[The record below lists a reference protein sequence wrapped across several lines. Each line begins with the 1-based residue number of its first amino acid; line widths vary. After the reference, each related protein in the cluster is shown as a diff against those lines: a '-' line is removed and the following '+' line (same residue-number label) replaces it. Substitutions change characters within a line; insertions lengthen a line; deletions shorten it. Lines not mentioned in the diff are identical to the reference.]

1 MKYTIKVFHVLKQY
15 RKKFYIALHHY
26 QQNEGDIPEF
36 STFENDEF
44 LIQKAKSD
52 EERVYRGYFKTRE
65 QYFLIKSTFDPN
77 REIETLSYF
86 KTDEEYSNPIFLG
99 QERLQAGPW
108 LKDDDMENIGVNIVD
123 GKLNIDY

>member
-1 MKYTIKVFHVLKQY
+1 VLQEIKQF
-15 RKKFYIALHHY
+15 RKDFYNALYHC
-26 QQNEGDIPEF
+26 QQTEGDAPEF
-36 STFENDEF
+36 FTLENDEF

-52 EERVYRGYFKTRE
+52 DEERVYRGHFKTRE
-65 QYFLIKSTFDPN
+65 EYFLIKSTFDPN

-86 KTDEEYSNPIFLG
+86 KTDEDYSNLIFLG
-99 QERLQAGPW
+99 QEKLQAGPW

>member
-1 MKYTIKVFHVLKQY
+1 VLEEIKQF
-15 RKKFYIALHHY
+15 RKDFYNALYHC
-26 QQNEGDIPEF
+26 QQTEGDAPEF
-36 STFENDEF
+36 FTLENDEF

-52 EERVYRGYFKTRE
+52 DEERVYRGHFKTRE

-86 KTDEEYSNPIFLG
+86 KTDEDYSNPIFLG

>member
-1 MKYTIKVFHVLKQY
+1 MLREI
-15 RKKFYIALHHY
+15 KKFRKDFYYALYHC
-26 QQNEGDIPEF
+26 QQNEGDVPEF
-36 STFENDEF
+36 FTLENDDF
-44 LIQKAKSD
+44 SIQRVKSDD

-77 REIETLSYF
+77 REVETLSYF
-86 KTDEEYSNPIFLG
+86 KTNEDYSNSTFLG

-108 LKDDDMENIGVNIVD
+108 LKDDDMENIGINIVD

>member
-1 MKYTIKVFHVLKQY
+1 VLQEIKQF
-15 RKKFYIALHHY
+15 RKDFYNALYHC
-26 QQNEGDIPEF
+26 QQTEGDAPEF
-36 STFENDEF
+36 FTLENDEF

-52 EERVYRGYFKTRE
+52 DEERVYRGHFKTRE

-86 KTDEEYSNPIFLG
+86 KTDEDYSNPIFLG

>member
-1 MKYTIKVFHVLKQY
+1 MLQEIKQF
-15 RKKFYIALHHY
+15 RKDFYNALYHC
-26 QQNEGDIPEF
+26 QQTEGDAPEF
-36 STFENDEF
+36 FTLENDEF
-44 LIQKAKSD
+44 SIQKAKSDD
-52 EERVYRGYFKTRE
+52 EERVYRGHFKTRE

-86 KTDEEYSNPIFLG
+86 KTDEDYSNPIFLG

>member
-1 MKYTIKVFHVLKQY
+1 VLQEIKQF
-15 RKKFYIALHHY
+15 RKDFYNALYHC
-26 QQNEGDIPEF
+26 QQTEGDAPEF
-36 STFENDEF
+36 FTLENEEF

-52 EERVYRGYFKTRE
+52 DEERVYRGHFKTRE

-86 KTDEEYSNPIFLG
+86 KTDEDYSNPIFLG

>member
-1 MKYTIKVFHVLKQY
+1 VLQEIKQF
-15 RKKFYIALHHY
+15 RKDFYNALYHC
-26 QQNEGDIPEF
+26 QQTEGDAPEF
-36 STFENDEF
+36 FTLENDEF
-44 LIQKAKSD
+44 IIQKAKSDD
-52 EERVYRGYFKTRE
+52 EERVYRGHFKTRE

-86 KTDEEYSNPIFLG
+86 KTDADYSNPIFLG
-99 QERLQAGPW
+99 QEKLQAGPW

>member
-1 MKYTIKVFHVLKQY
+1 VLQKIKQF
-15 RKKFYIALHHY
+15 RKDFYSALYHC
-26 QQNEGDIPEF
+26 QQTEGDAPEF
-36 STFENDEF
+36 FTLENDEF

-52 EERVYRGYFKTRE
+52 DEERVYRGHFKNRE

-86 KTDEEYSNPIFLG
+86 KTDEDYSNLIFLG
-99 QERLQAGPW
+99 QEKLQAAPW

>member
-1 MKYTIKVFHVLKQY
+1 MLQEIKQF
-15 RKKFYIALHHY
+15 RKDFYNALYHC
-26 QQNEGDIPEF
+26 QQTEGDAPEF
-36 STFENDEF
+36 FTLENDEF
-44 LIQKAKSD
+44 SIQKAKSDD
-52 EERVYRGYFKTRE
+52 EERVYRGNFKTRE

-86 KTDEEYSNPIFLG
+86 KTDEDYSNPIFLG

-108 LKDDDMENIGVNIVD
+108 IKDDDMENIGVNIVD

>member
-1 MKYTIKVFHVLKQY
+1 VLQEIKQF
-15 RKKFYIALHHY
+15 RKDFYNALYHC
-26 QQNEGDIPEF
+26 QQTEGDAPEF
-36 STFENDEF
+36 FTLENDEF

-52 EERVYRGYFKTRE
+52 DEERVYRGHFKTRE
-65 QYFLIKSTFDPN
+65 QYFLIKSTFDRN

-86 KTDEEYSNPIFLG
+86 KTDEDYSNPIFLG

>member
-1 MKYTIKVFHVLKQY
+1 VLQEIKQF
-15 RKKFYIALHHY
+15 RKDFYNALYHC
-26 QQNEGDIPEF
+26 QQTEGDAPEF
-36 STFENDEF
+36 FTLENDEF

-52 EERVYRGYFKTRE
+52 DEERVYRGHFKTRE

-86 KTDEEYSNPIFLG
+86 KTDEDYSNPIFLG

-108 LKDDDMENIGVNIVD
+108 IKDDDMENIGVNIVD

>member
-1 MKYTIKVFHVLKQY
+1 VLQEIKQF
-15 RKKFYIALHHY
+15 RKDFYNALYHC
-26 QQNEGDIPEF
+26 QQTEGDAPEF
-36 STFENDEF
+36 FTLENDEF

-52 EERVYRGYFKTRE
+52 DEERIYRGHFKTRG

-86 KTDEEYSNPIFLG
+86 KTDEDYSNPIFLG
-99 QERLQAGPW
+99 QEKLQAGPW

>member
-1 MKYTIKVFHVLKQY
+1 MLQEIKQF
-15 RKKFYIALHHY
+15 RKDFYNALYHC
-26 QQNEGDIPEF
+26 QRTEGGAPEF
-36 STFENDEF
+36 FILENDEF

-52 EERVYRGYFKTRE
+52 DEERVYRGHFKTRE

-86 KTDEEYSNPIFLG
+86 KTDEDYSNPIFLG

-108 LKDDDMENIGVNIVD
+108 IKDDDMENIGVNIVD

>member
-1 MKYTIKVFHVLKQY
+1 MFKEIKQF
-15 RKKFYIALHHY
+15 RKDFYNALYHC
-26 QQNEGDIPEF
+26 QQTEGDAPEF
-36 STFENDEF
+36 FTLENDDF

-52 EERVYRGYFKTRE
+52 DGERVYRGHFKTRE

-86 KTDEEYSNPIFLG
+86 KTNEDYSNPIFLG

>member
-1 MKYTIKVFHVLKQY
+1 VLQEIKQF
-15 RKKFYIALHHY
+15 RKDFYNALYHC
-26 QQNEGDIPEF
+26 QQTEGDAPEF
-36 STFENDEF
+36 FTLENDEF

-52 EERVYRGYFKTRE
+52 DEERVYRGHFKTRE

-86 KTDEEYSNPIFLG
+86 KTNEDYSNPIFLG
-99 QERLQAGPW
+99 QEKLQAGPW

>member
-1 MKYTIKVFHVLKQY
+1 MFKEI
-15 RKKFYIALHHY
+15 KKFRKDFYNALYHC
-26 QQNEGDIPEF
+26 QQTEGDAPEF
-36 STFENDEF
+36 FTLENDEF

-52 EERVYRGYFKTRE
+52 DKERVYRGHFKTRE

-86 KTDEEYSNPIFLG
+86 KTDEDYSNPIFLG
-99 QERLQAGPW
+99 QEKLQAGPW

>member
-1 MKYTIKVFHVLKQY
+1 VLQEIKQF
-15 RKKFYIALHHY
+15 RKDFYNALYHC
-26 QQNEGDIPEF
+26 QQTEGDAPEF
-36 STFENDEF
+36 FTLENDEF
-44 LIQKAKSD
+44 IIQKAKSDD
-52 EERVYRGYFKTRE
+52 EERVYRGHFKTRE

-86 KTDEEYSNPIFLG
+86 KTDEDYSNPIFLG
-99 QERLQAGPW
+99 QEKLQAGPW

>member
-1 MKYTIKVFHVLKQY
+1 MFKEIKQF
-15 RKKFYIALHHY
+15 RKDFYNALYHC
-26 QQNEGDIPEF
+26 QQTEGDAPEF
-36 STFENDEF
+36 FTLENDNF
-44 LIQKAKSD
+44 LIQKAKIDD

-86 KTDEEYSNPIFLG
+86 KTDEDYSNPIFLG

>member
-1 MKYTIKVFHVLKQY
+1 VLQEIKQF
-15 RKKFYIALHHY
+15 RKDFYNALYHC
-26 QQNEGDIPEF
+26 QQTEGDAPEF
-36 STFENDEF
+36 FTLENDEF

-52 EERVYRGYFKTRE
+52 DEERVYRGHFKTRE

-86 KTDEEYSNPIFLG
+86 KTDEDYSNPIFLG
-99 QERLQAGPW
+99 QEKLQAGPW

>member
-1 MKYTIKVFHVLKQY
+1 VLQEIKQF
-15 RKKFYIALHHY
+15 RKDFYNALYHC
-26 QQNEGDIPEF
+26 QQTEGDAPEF
-36 STFENDEF
+36 FTLENDEF

-52 EERVYRGYFKTRE
+52 DEERVYRGHFKTRE

-86 KTDEEYSNPIFLG
+86 KTDEDYSNPIFLG
-99 QERLQAGPW
+99 QEKLQAGPW

-123 GKLNIDY
+123 TKLNIDY

>member
-1 MKYTIKVFHVLKQY
+1 VLQEIKQF
-15 RKKFYIALHHY
+15 RKDFYNALYHC
-26 QQNEGDIPEF
+26 QQTEGDAPEF
-36 STFENDEF
+36 FTLENNEF

-52 EERVYRGYFKTRE
+52 DEERVYRGHFKTRE
-65 QYFLIKSTFDPN
+65 EYFLIKSTFDPN

-86 KTDEEYSNPIFLG
+86 KTDEDYSNPIFLG

-108 LKDDDMENIGVNIVD
+108 FKDDDMENIGVNIVD

>member
-1 MKYTIKVFHVLKQY
+1 VLQEIKQF
-15 RKKFYIALHHY
+15 RKDFYNALYHC
-26 QQNEGDIPEF
+26 QQTEGDAPEF
-36 STFENDEF
+36 FTLENDEF

-52 EERVYRGYFKTRE
+52 DEERVYRGHFKTRE
-65 QYFLIKSTFDPN
+65 EYFLIKSTFDPN

-86 KTDEEYSNPIFLG
+86 KTNEDYSNPIFLG